1 MLWPRSARRLRRRER
16 STVQPFT
23 STSLISGRHHFHL
36 TVLFLCCSSVIRCSA
51 IPASLLENSINSEGG
66 VDNPITIG
74 GTYERILVDEVED
87 SIKDEDHIL
96 EGNDK
101 DNVDD
106 DSVTEAVVD
115 DHLENED
122 DEVKDVS
129 SMTGGDTTVQSPNLS
144 PKVVDK
150 SSKSPGKDKEQHSI
164 SEEQVDND
172 SEKKNSGHTVAN
184 KSTTP
189 RWPDDDDDV
198 APPVKNVHEN
208 VNDKHDG
215 VITNNSRPTVLTTS
229 KKSPT
234 GDDDDAF
241 TTESASAK
249 MTNVGGGS
257 NIKSNDMM
265 DELQSQSTANH
276 RTNQSKEEEDGIVD
290 ENKNDTSV
298 TEDLESTADVTETRN
313 NADEVAGTETE
324 MTGVGNENAQI
335 IPEKEIDTT
344 DTEDDEKHETPA
356 TNTTPDDSKSNN
368 VPFDNPNESIPPSPE
383 HPEQPPIQDW
393 IDEDEDSFF
402 DLVQS
407 TFHVI
412 LLAVGLT
419 SFFVLRQRVRDR
431 VRADPSVSLSSAVK
445 DEVVDVVSRVV
456 SWATSASNGTR
467 DNSNYAQ
474 VGNDESSGYGNSRV
488 GETIPTAT
496 DEEWGWDD
504 EDMGTRLELSAMQG
518 DEAKDDEDLAL
529 AIAMSISDS
538 RNGSDDASTTSVLKP
553 PSSKNVSKFSP
564 PSNKDKIIRS
574 STARST
580 NTSTE
585 SLSYSSG
592 GDSISDLL
600 GQMGGTGGPRIT
612 SFGQK
617 SSTTTTIAKPKPIPK
632 EENADDIFASMGLI
646 PAYSSTAGSK
656 ATTRPPPPTTSIAQ
670 SKINAPTSSAPISSL
685 LDDAYDDTADAD
697 TWGDD
702 GDLDD
707 LLDA

>member
-1 MLWPRSARRLRRRER
+1 M
-16 STVQPFT
+16 
-23 STSLISGRHHFHL
+23 
-36 TVLFLCCSSVIRCSA
+36 
-51 IPASLLENSINSEGG
+51 
-66 VDNPITIG
+66 
-74 GTYERILVDEVED
+74 
-87 SIKDEDHIL
+87 
-96 EGNDK
+96 
-101 DNVDD
+101 
-106 DSVTEAVVD
+106 
-115 DHLENED
+115 
-122 DEVKDVS
+122 
-129 SMTGGDTTVQSPNLS
+129 
-144 PKVVDK
+144 
-150 SSKSPGKDKEQHSI
+150 
-164 SEEQVDND
+164 
-172 SEKKNSGHTVAN
+172 
-184 KSTTP
+184 
-189 RWPDDDDDV
+189 
-198 APPVKNVHEN
+198 
-208 VNDKHDG
+208 
-215 VITNNSRPTVLTTS
+215 
-229 KKSPT
+229 
-234 GDDDDAF
+234 
-241 TTESASAK
+241 
-249 MTNVGGGS
+249 
-257 NIKSNDMM
+257 
-265 DELQSQSTANH
+265 
-276 RTNQSKEEEDGIVD
+276 
-290 ENKNDTSV
+290 
-298 TEDLESTADVTETRN
+298 TEDVESTADVTETRN
-313 NADEVAGTETE
+313 NAYEGAGTETE
-324 MTGVGNENAQI
+324 ITGGGNENAQI

-344 DTEDDEKHETPA
+344 ETEDNESHETPA

-383 HPEQPPIQDW
+383 HPERPPVQDW
-393 IDEDEDSFF
+393 IDEDEDSLF

-474 VGNDESSGYGNSRV
+474 IGNDESIGYGNSRV

-518 DEAKDDEDLAL
+518 DEAKEDEDLAL

-656 ATTRPPPPTTSIAQ
+656 TTTRPPPTTSIAQ